1 MRKMQEDYIGNV
13 NDECFVV
20 ADGVGG
26 MPHADTA
33 AIVAGE
39 AALWGYKHIRLRP
52 FYWADKRLLLK
63 RIFRSSN
70 MTVWQ
75 KRREH
80 GFETGLATTLS
91 VAIIG
96 LQKIWVGSV
105 GDTSILL
112 YREGLI
118 DFLTPLDID
127 TSGNLTNALGLKRLG
142 LVPHVTVEKFLPRD
156 ILLITTDGVT
166 DYVKEEEL
174 RVTLELIGDTTQSVS
189 DGASQLITIAQDHGS
204 TDNMTVC
211 MIKRVA

>member
-1 MRKMQEDYIGNV
+1 
-13 NDECFVV
+13 
-20 ADGVGG
+20 
-26 MPHADTA
+26 
-33 AIVAGE
+33 
-39 AALWGYKHIRLRP
+39 
-52 FYWADKRLLLK
+52 
-63 RIFRSSN
+63 